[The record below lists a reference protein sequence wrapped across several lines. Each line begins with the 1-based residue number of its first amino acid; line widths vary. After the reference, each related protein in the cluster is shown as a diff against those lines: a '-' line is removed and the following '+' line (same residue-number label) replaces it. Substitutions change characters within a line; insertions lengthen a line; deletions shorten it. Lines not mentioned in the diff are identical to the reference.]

1 MGRAAKVPP
10 LPVAL
15 IGFMGCGKSTV
26 GALLAARLGRR
37 FLDLDA
43 LIEQRAGKPIR
54 QIFEEQGEEAF
65 RELESRALRE
75 LGECGD
81 APARG
86 EDLVLA
92 AGGGAPLDPENRR
105 WFRERA
111 RTFYLQISFE
121 TFLARTASDPGRPL
135 LRRSAEELRRL
146 YDGRLSAY
154 REAGTVIDAEAR
166 SPEQIVA
173 EIQRRLADQ
182 TV

>member
-15 IGFMGCGKSTV
+15 VGFMGCGKSTV

-54 QIFEEQGEEAF
+54 RIFEDEGEEAF

-75 LGECGD
+75 IGGG
-81 APARG
+81 APTEG
-86 EDLVLA
+86 LVLA

-135 LRRSAEELRRL
+135 LRRTAEELRRL
-146 YDGRLSAY
+146 YDSRLPAY
-154 REAGTVIDAEAR
+154 REAGTTIDADTAT
-166 SPEQIVA
+166 PEQIVT
-173 EIQRRLADQ
+173 EIVRRLADE
-182 TV
+182 TG